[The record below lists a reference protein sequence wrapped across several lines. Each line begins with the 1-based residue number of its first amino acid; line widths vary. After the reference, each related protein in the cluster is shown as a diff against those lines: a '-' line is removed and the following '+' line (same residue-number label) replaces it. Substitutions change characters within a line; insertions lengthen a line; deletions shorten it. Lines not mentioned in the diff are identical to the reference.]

1 MSIHGWNPK
10 DEAPS
15 LEFFENLDILSKIS
29 KNLRKSQIP
38 YLEKGVF
45 GLCRATTIKPSTLVF
60 FYWTTTD
67 KLEFTDWS
75 QVNQMNDCRE
85 NTIFQ

>member
-29 KNLRKSQIP
+29 KNLRKSQIR
-38 YLEKGVF
+38 YLEKGVL
-45 GLCRATTIKPSTLVF
+45 GLCRATTIKPSALVF

-67 KLEFTDWS
+67 KLKFIDWS
-75 QVNQMNDCRE
+75 QVKRMFGCGE
-85 NTIFQ
+85 IAIF